1 MPVVSLCMWLPLLKL
16 FYLRD
21 LNETETSEEVGKKVQ
36 LDSETESVSDGM
48 FLILNVLVCITQ
60 FV

>member
-1 MPVVSLCMWLPLLKL
+1 MTSP
-16 FYLRD
+16 Y
-21 LNETETSEEVGKKVQ
+21 NETETSEEVEKKVQ

-60 FV
+60 FA